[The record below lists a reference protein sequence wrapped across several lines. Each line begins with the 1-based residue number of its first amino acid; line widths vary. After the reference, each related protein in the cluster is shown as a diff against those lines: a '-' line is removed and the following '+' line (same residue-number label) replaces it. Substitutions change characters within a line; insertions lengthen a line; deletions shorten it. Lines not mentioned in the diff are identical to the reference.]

1 MSYNLQGIG
10 APHGAPTSGADES
23 GPRKKGS
30 IRAARELMEAAA
42 GVQQPLSGQRQR
54 AGFVAV
60 PGQRMPPQTYTAGPG
75 RSTPPSTAA
84 SSDVSGTSSPARTQQ
99 SPSPQW
105 PFRDGGAAQ
114 SNTNNS
120 PERTRTTERGPPP
133 PRPPRPNDVPTT
145 LSPSQL
151 QNANTRQQVRP
162 QPEFWIEDDEVK
174 PPYPSKKAPGPL
186 ATPAPAQQPRR
197 GPALGPPP
205 SARRGPSSYY
215 PQSSYVAPIAEES
228 ESLRTRGTHDSYA
241 SSTAIPVSVAGFPL
255 EDGDSASS
263 SDDEHPNASGGAEDE
278 RRDTRAGDRDEQSD
292 LVRKA
297 SLGKRSKPTLTTIR
311 SGDHLRTSSQSS
323 AIDLESSRRSSVTG
337 QTAGGAPTSGLSV
350 SNEQSPVTTRRP
362 SSEILRGGTGL
373 LDPSSSSASEAS
385 LGKGLSKEYLESH
398 RAPEPRPRSP
408 RTAPVDPRVEQILGG
423 LEKGGALDAATAK
436 KLKSPAQQ
444 SSLSDRVGSKVPSRL
459 NVDAVRE
466 AEARGS
472 LTSLPELIRRA
483 TKLASNLDRG
493 RTASRLGM
501 GWLNDGGS
509 TEKRVDPN
517 RRSGSLSDIL
527 DSFPPPGEKSRPG
540 SRDPSGDN
548 IFDTPSGSTD
558 GPNTKRKR
566 RCCGMPLWT
575 FILLWLILI
584 IAVAAA
590 IIVPIVLVVVP
601 HQKNSNS
608 ASNSAVPEALANCQ
622 KTLPCANGGTSIVSP
637 TGSCRCLCVNGYTG
651 ATCTQSFD
659 PSCTTTNV
667 DSASGAT
674 VGSAIPR
681 LLRDSNSNFSI
692 PLVGSNILSLFSA
705 TNLSCTSENALVTF
719 NGLASRSLNSP
730 VLEELLLDPSLPTPA
745 STFRA
750 VLARRQAS
758 TLTSDLP
765 APTGTQAVAT
775 SDGIVYAAG
784 TATAPASSSSTSSAV
799 LATSSSTTP
808 SSSSSTSSTS
818 PGSSLDFA
826 RCAVLLILQDSMQL
840 STAINAQDALQ
851 MFFRSGQTSTGQTI
865 DAKNV
870 SLGAGYAADLERWT
884 VVLANGTTVGGK
896 GSGRG

>member
-1 MSYNLQGIG
+1 
-10 APHGAPTSGADES
+10 
-23 GPRKKGS
+23 
-30 IRAARELMEAAA
+30 
-42 GVQQPLSGQRQR
+42 
-54 AGFVAV
+54 
-60 PGQRMPPQTYTAGPG
+60 MPPQTYTARPG

-84 SSDVSGTSSPARTQQ
+84 SSDVSGTSRPA
-99 SPSPQW
+99 
-105 PFRDGGAAQ
+105 
-114 SNTNNS
+114 NTNNGS
-120 PERTRTTERGPPP
+120 ERTRANERGPPP
-133 PRPPRPNDVPTT
+133 PRPPRPNDLPTILD
-145 LSPSQL
+145 LSQSRST
-151 QNANTRQQVRP
+151 NTRQQVRS
-162 QPEFWIEDDEVK
+162 QPEFWIQEGETT
-174 PPYPSKKAPGPL
+174 PPYPSKKAPGLL
-186 ATPAPAQQPRR
+186 ATSAPAQQLRR

-215 PQSSYVAPIAEES
+215 PQSSYVTPIAEES

-255 EDGDSASS
+255 EEGDSMSS
-263 SDDEHPNASGGAEDE
+263 SDEGLPDTSGGAEEE
-278 RRDTRAGDRDEQSD
+278 RRDTRAGDQDEQSD

-297 SLGKRSKPTLTTIR
+297 SLGKRSKPTLTTIK

-323 AIDLESSRRSSVTG
+323 AIDLESSRRSSVIG

-350 SNEQSPVTTRRP
+350 SNEESPLMTRRP

-373 LDPSSSSASEAS
+373 LDPSSSSASEVS
-385 LGKGLSKEYLESH
+385 LEKD
-398 RAPEPRPRSP
+398 A
-408 RTAPVDPRVEQILGG
+408 RVEQIIGG

-436 KLKSPAQQ
+436 KLKDPAQQ

-466 AEARGS
+466 AGARGS

-501 GWLNDGGS
+501 GWLNDSGS
-509 TEKRVDPN
+509 AEKRVDLN

-527 DSFPPPGEKSRPG
+527 ASFPPPGEKSRPG
-540 SRDPSGDN
+540 SRGPSGEN
-548 IFDTPSGSTD
+548 IFDTPSGSMD
-558 GPNTKRKR
+558 GPDRKRRR
-566 RCCGMPLWT
+566 RCCGMPLWA
-575 FILLWLILI
+575 FILLLLILI
-584 IAVAAA
+584 LAVAAA

-601 HQKNSNS
+601 RQKNSNNT
-608 ASNSAVPEALANCQ
+608 SNSAVPEALANCQ
-622 KTLPCANGGTSIVSP
+622 KSLPCANGGTSIVSS

-667 DSASGAT
+667 DSASAAT

-681 LLRDSNSNFSI
+681 LLRDASSNFSI

-730 VLEELLLDPSLPTPA
+730 VFEEVLLDSSLPTPA
-745 STFRA
+745 STSTA
-750 VLARRQAS
+750 MLARRQAS

-775 SDGIVYAAG
+775 SDGIVFAAG
-784 TATAPASSSSTSSAV
+784 TATAPA
-799 LATSSSTTP
+799 
-808 SSSSSTSSTS
+808 
-818 PGSSLDFA
+818 SSLDFA

-870 SLGAGYAADLERWT
+870 SLGAGYAADLKRWT
-884 VVLANGTTVGGK
+884 VVLPNGTAVGGK
-896 GSGRG
+896 KVGGG

>member
-1 MSYNLQGIG
+1 MSHILRGIG
-10 APHGAPTSGADES
+10 APHGTPTSGADES
-23 GPRKKGS
+23 EPRKKGS
-30 IRAARELMEAAA
+30 IRAARERMRAAA
-42 GVQQPLSGQRQR
+42 GVQQPHPGQRQQ

-60 PGQRMPPQTYTAGPG
+60 PGQRMPPQTYTARPG

-84 SSDVSGTSSPARTQQ
+84 SSDVSGTSRPA
-99 SPSPQW
+99 
-105 PFRDGGAAQ
+105 
-114 SNTNNS
+114 NTNNGS
-120 PERTRTTERGPPP
+120 ERTRANERGPPP
-133 PRPPRPNDVPTT
+133 PRPPRPNDLPTILD
-145 LSPSQL
+145 LSQSRST
-151 QNANTRQQVRP
+151 NTRQQVRS
-162 QPEFWIEDDEVK
+162 QPEFWIQEGETT
-174 PPYPSKKAPGPL
+174 PPYPSKKAPGLL
-186 ATPAPAQQPRR
+186 ATSAPAQQLRR

-215 PQSSYVAPIAEES
+215 PQSSYVTPIAEES

-255 EDGDSASS
+255 EEGDSMSS
-263 SDDEHPNASGGAEDE
+263 SDEGLPDTSGGAEEE
-278 RRDTRAGDRDEQSD
+278 RRDTRAGDQDEQSD

-297 SLGKRSKPTLTTIR
+297 SLGKRSKPTLTTIK

-323 AIDLESSRRSSVTG
+323 AIDLESSRRSSVIG

-350 SNEQSPVTTRRP
+350 SNEESPLMTRRP

-373 LDPSSSSASEAS
+373 LDPSSSSASEVS
-385 LGKGLSKEYLESH
+385 LEKGLSKEYLGSH
-398 RAPEPRPRSP
+398 RAPESRTRSP
-408 RTAPVDPRVEQILGG
+408 LTAPVDARVEQIIGG

-436 KLKSPAQQ
+436 KLKDPAQQ

-466 AEARGS
+466 AGARGS

-501 GWLNDGGS
+501 GWLNDSGS
-509 TEKRVDPN
+509 AEKRVDLN

-527 DSFPPPGEKSRPG
+527 ASFPPPGEKSRPG
-540 SRDPSGDN
+540 SRGPSGEN
-548 IFDTPSGSTD
+548 IFDTPSGSMD
-558 GPNTKRKR
+558 GPDRKRRR
-566 RCCGMPLWT
+566 RCCGMPLWA
-575 FILLWLILI
+575 FILLLLILI
-584 IAVAAA
+584 LAVAAA

-601 HQKNSNS
+601 RQKNSNNT
-608 ASNSAVPEALANCQ
+608 SNSAVPEALANCQ
-622 KTLPCANGGTSIVSP
+622 KSLPCANGGTSIVSS

-667 DSASGAT
+667 DSASAAT

-681 LLRDSNSNFSI
+681 LLRDASSNFSI

-730 VLEELLLDPSLPTPA
+730 VFEEVLLDSSLPTPA
-745 STFRA
+745 STSTA
-750 VLARRQAS
+750 MLARRQAS

-775 SDGIVYAAG
+775 SDGIVFAAG
-784 TATAPASSSSTSSAV
+784 TATAPASSSSTSSTV
-799 LATSSSTTP
+799 LAASSSTTP
-808 SSSSSTSSTS
+808 SPSSSA
-818 PGSSLDFA
+818 SLDFA

-870 SLGAGYAADLERWT
+870 SLGAGYAADLKRWT
-884 VVLANGTTVGGK
+884 VVLPNGTAVGGK
-896 GSGRG
+896 RVGGG